1 MIPMLLMLLMRSR
14 YWSAMTMS
22 TVGYGKEPGSK
33 EGQILCS
40 VLSMVGAPIFVAVPA
55 GIVSRAFPSCTRSIL
70 TEIYLCNACPGHEIK
85 DGNAWAGGGG
95 LHGDAGQRA
104 AGAATQG
111 AAGEL

>member
-70 TEIYLCNACPGHEIK
+70 TEIYLCNACSYREIIITRSILTEIYLCRACDCHEI
-85 DGNAWAGGGG
+85 
-95 LHGDAGQRA
+95 
-104 AGAATQG
+104 
-111 AAGEL
+111 